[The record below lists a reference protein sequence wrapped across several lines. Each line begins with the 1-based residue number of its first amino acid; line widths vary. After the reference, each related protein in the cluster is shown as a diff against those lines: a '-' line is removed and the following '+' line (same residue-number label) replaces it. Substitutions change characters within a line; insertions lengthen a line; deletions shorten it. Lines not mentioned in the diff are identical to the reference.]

1 MSGRSTFGFILIAL
15 GSIIILNYYQVTFF
29 ADWWPILLVALGAF
43 LLVKHPKSPVS
54 GTIII
59 TLGAILQARKL
70 DLLPAEIIIPI
81 ILIILGIMF
90 IFTRFK
96 GKSAIHHEE
105 QLSHFVI
112 FSGLETRNQAHNFK
126 GGSVTAIFGG
136 ASIDLRD
143 AVLSQEG
150 AELELS
156 AAFGGIELR
165 VPEDWV
171 VVATGLPLFGGWEN
185 KAQFK
190 TSDGARPV
198 LKINCLALFGGVEI
212 KN

>member
-1 MSGRSTFGFILIAL
+1 M
-15 GSIIILNYYQVTFF
+15 
-29 ADWWPILLVALGAF
+29 
-43 LLVKHPKSPVS
+43 
-54 GTIII
+54 
-59 TLGAILQARKL
+59 
-70 DLLPAEIIIPI
+70 LPAEIIVPI
-81 ILIILGIMF
+81 ILIIVGIIF

-96 GKSAIHHEE
+96 GKSSIHHEE
-105 QLSHFVI
+105 QLGHFVI
-112 FSGLETRNQAHNFK
+112 FSGLETRNQAQSFK

-143 AVLSQEG
+143 AVLSEEG

-185 KAQFK
+185 KARFK
-190 TSDGARPV
+190 TSDGTRPV